1 MTIEI
6 VGVDKVERD
15 LRGIAGRMVDMEPA
29 FRDAT
34 HLLEAS
40 EARLFDEL
48 AGRYVRTGALRR
60 SLTSP
65 GAGVREARAGH
76 MAFGSDVPYAR
87 FQVEDPG
94 PVTPAGGLE
103 RKGHPSAVRKLDEET
118 AHMVAHRMMGHI
130 AGREGVL

>member
-6 VGVDKVERD
+6 LGVDKVERD
-15 LRGIAGRMVDMEPA
+15 LHGIAGRMVDMEPA

-48 AGRYVRTGALRR
+48 AGRYVRTGQLRR
-60 SLTSP
+60 SLTAP
-65 GAGVREARAGH
+65 GAGVREVRAGH
-76 MAFGSDVPYAR
+76 MAFGSDVYYAR

-94 PVTPAGGLE
+94 PPTAAGGLE
-103 RKGHPSAVRKLDEET
+103 RKGHPSAVLKLDEET
-118 AHMVAHRMMGHI
+118 AGAVAHRMMGHI
-130 AGREGVL
+130 AGREGWL